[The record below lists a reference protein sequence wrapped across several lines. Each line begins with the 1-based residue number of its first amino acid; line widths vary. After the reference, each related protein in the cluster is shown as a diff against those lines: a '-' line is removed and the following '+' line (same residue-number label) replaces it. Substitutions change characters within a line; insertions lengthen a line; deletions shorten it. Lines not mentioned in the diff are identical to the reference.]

1 MIVVTAPTGAIGH
14 QVVTGLLDRG
24 EEVRVIARTPDRLP
38 ARVRERVDVV
48 PGSHGDAEVVATAFA
63 GAEAVFW
70 LVPLDPRVTSLDAAF
85 LDFTRPACDALV
97 RHGVERV
104 VGISA
109 LGRGFGMKAGL
120 VTASLEMDDL
130 IASTGVAYRALT
142 MPAFMENMFMHVES
156 IRTTGVFSSPVAAD
170 LRLPTVATRDV
181 AAVAV
186 RLLVDRD
193 WTGTGEVPVLGP
205 ADLSFADIAAVVS
218 DVLGRTVRYQQVPGE
233 AFKAAMIG
241 AGLSEAM
248 AQGMVE
254 MLLAKNEGLDTLAA
268 RTPASATPTSFRSW
282 CAEVLRPALLG

>member
-24 EEVRVIARTPDRLP
+24 EEVRVIARTPAHLP
-38 ARVRERVDVV
+38 ARTRERVDVV
-48 PGSHGDAEVVATAFA
+48 PGSHRDADVVAEAFA

-70 LVPLDPRVTSLDAAF
+70 LVPLDPRATSLDAAF
-85 LDFTRPACDALV
+85 LDFTRPACAALV

-156 IRTTGVFSSPVAAD
+156 IRTNGVFSSPVAAD
-170 LRLPTVATRDV
+170 IRLPTVATRDV

-186 RLLVDRD
+186 RLLVDRG
-193 WTGTGEVPVLGP
+193 WTGHGEAPVLGP

-218 DVLGRTVRYQQVPGE
+218 DVLGETVRYQQVSGE
-233 AFKAAMIG
+233 AFTATMIAAGM
-241 AGLSEAM
+241 SEAM

-254 MLLAKNEGLDTLAA
+254 MLLAKNEGLDNLAP
-268 RTPASATPTSFRSW
+268 RTPESATPTSFRSW
-282 CAEVLRPALLG
+282 CEEVLRPALLG

>member
-1 MIVVTAPTGAIGH
+1 
-14 QVVTGLLDRG
+14 
-24 EEVRVIARTPDRLP
+24 
-38 ARVRERVDVV
+38 
-48 PGSHGDAEVVATAFA
+48 
-63 GAEAVFW
+63 
-70 LVPLDPRVTSLDAAF
+70 
-85 LDFTRPACDALV
+85 
-97 RHGVERV
+97 
-104 VGISA
+104 
-109 LGRGFGMKAGL
+109 MKAGL

-170 LRLPTVATRDV
+170 LKLPTVATRDV

-218 DVLGRTVRYQQVPGE
+218 DVLGRTVRYQQVSGE

-268 RTPASATPTSFRSW
+268 RTPASTTPTSFRSW